1 MEELRSTEILD
12 KEIQEDA
19 RKKAEKILAT
29 ADLESKAIL
38 ENVSERI
45 QSVRKEKETA
55 YAQRLVHK
63 QKDSAA
69 AIPLEKE
76 RFLVSFEGRTVIS
89 AINEYLGQLDEKKQI
104 VLLEKNMLKYH
115 KVLENKKIKAIVF
128 GLECSQVEPA
138 IKKTFGAENI
148 LSCSSAKFEELGLEE
163 PEGLNVH
170 KGAILVSEDETVRCR
185 VTFGEIVEE
194 VLDDNSMEL
203 AQTLFC
209 GRLPQ

>member
-128 GLECSQVEPA
+128 GLECSQVEPV